1 MSDSFDE
8 NGLQTAT
15 APELRTELETAF
27 RNIYGNDIVLD
38 SSTPDG
44 QLINILVQKGVD
56 IRGLISQLY
65 NSFNPDNTQGSLLDQ
80 RCAINNVFRKAGD
93 FTTVNIDITTNTTV
107 TLQGVDSNYNN
118 PEATGYTIQDNEGNR
133 FVLVN
138 TQTLT
143 AGTTRVLFRAENLG
157 NVIVLPN
164 TITTPVTIVL
174 GVVSVN
180 NPTVANSVG
189 SDEELDADLKVR
201 RRQSVSIASF
211 GYLNGLEASLLQL
224 DGVTDAKV
232 YENYTDTT
240 DANGTPAHC
249 IWVVMDGGSAQD
261 IANVIYSKK
270 CPGTNMRGDIS
281 YTITTPAQ
289 TQFVAKWDEADVT
302 PLYIKFDIKPVVIG
316 TTFDTD
322 GIKEYIESNLE
333 YKIGEYAETASVTKV
348 AQEAIDSVG
357 GQGYAVNV
365 LISDD
370 NSNWVEFLDPIVASR
385 YAISDIT
392 IVEES

>member
-1 MSDSFDE
+1 MSDSFDK

-80 RCAINNVFRKAGD
+80 RCAINNVFRKAGT

-118 PEATGYTIQDNEGNR
+118 PDATGYTIQDNEGNR

-138 TQTLT
+138 TQTLSS
-143 AGTTRVLFRAENLG
+143 GTTRVLFRSETLG

-180 NPTVANSVG
+180 NPTVANSIG

-211 GYLNGLEASLLQL
+211 GYLNGLQAALLQL

-232 YENYTDTT
+232 YENYTSST
-240 DANGTPAHC
+240 DSNGTPAHC
-249 IWVVMDGGSAQD
+249 IWVIMDGGSAAD
-261 IANVIYSKK
+261 IANTIYSKK
-270 CPGTNMRGDIS
+270 CPGTDMRGDIS

-289 TQFVAKWDEADVT
+289 TRFIAKWDEADVT
-302 PLYIKFDIKPVVIG
+302 PFYIKFGIKPVVDGI
-316 TTFDTD
+316 TFDLES
-322 GIKEYIESNLE
+322 IKNYIEANLE
-333 YKIGEYAETASVTKV
+333 YKIGEYAETATITTV

-370 NSNWVEFLDPIVASR
+370 NSNWVEFLNPVISTR

-392 IVEES
+392 ITEES